1 MNTQPIA
8 RCFRT
13 TRMLLLAIASTFATP
28 SVLARDPSP
37 DQCTCDIPG
46 QKERTGAQVV
56 NASSCVLEEHYPWCD
71 IYLAST
77 ENSKKHRVI
86 VGSLNEAAAESDREK
101 LKALL
106 LDMFDRYVE
115 STARNRDIGQ
125 EQYSSDRQMI
135 ESILNEDF
143 EQIRTCIDAFRSNEP
158 TNRESRTSHC
168 YVGNQSRWLRIAI
181 KNDGNE
187 RYIFVF
193 APLRR

>member
-8 RCFRT
+8 HCFRT
-13 TRMLLLAIASTFATP
+13 IRMLLLAIASTFTTP
-28 SVLARDPSP
+28 SVLARDASP
-37 DQCTCDIPG
+37 DQCTCNIPG
-46 QKERTGAQVV
+46 QNKKTGAQVV
-56 NASSCVLEEHYPWCD
+56 NASSCVLEARYPWCD

-125 EQYSSDRQMI
+125 EQYNSDRQMI
-135 ESILNEDF
+135 DSILNEDF
-143 EQIRTCIDAFRSNEP
+143 EQIRTCINAFNSNEP
-158 TNRESRTSHC
+158 TERGSRTSHC

-181 KNDGNE
+181 KSEGKDH
-187 RYIFVF
+187 YIFVF
-193 APLRR
+193 APVR